1 MRWWRTNL
9 ALDPEPSGTVDGVC
23 PYCATSQLM
32 RKHKLLP
39 RWAGATLLFPS
50 TELIV
55 CPACARV
62 SRDESVL
69 NRIMSAV
76 LLVPFLL
83 LIAGGMAGGIY
94 ILAAMLVARD
104 VSAAFLA
111 IALILIGGGGYA
123 GYRAARTFRRLLTPR
138 RMLPMAGWGD
148 PTPARFPLQCLPP
161 GL

>member
-94 ILAAMLVARD
+94 ILAAMLVAR
-104 VSAAFLA
+104 
-111 IALILIGGGGYA
+111 
-123 GYRAARTFRRLLTPR
+123 
-138 RMLPMAGWGD
+138 
-148 PTPARFPLQCLPP
+148 
-161 GL
+161 